1 LSQFE
6 LQILTPEREFYKD
19 TVDMVVLKTT
29 DGERGILARHFPTI
43 TTVDVGTVK
52 IKKSGSE
59 FKALLT
65 EGLMYVTGTKVTIT
79 VDSAEW
85 PEEIDVKRAEES
97 LKRSQQRVSDKQA
110 QLNHI
115 RAKASMNRALGRI
128 KVSKMNSGL
137 TEEQK
142 AKLMLKD

>member
-6 LQILTPEREFYKD
+6 LQILTPEREFFND

-29 DGERGILARHFPTI
+29 DGERGILARHYPTI

-52 IKKSGSE
+52 IKKNGNE
-59 FKALLT
+59 LKALVT
-65 EGLMYVTGTKVTIT
+65 EGLMYVAGTKVTIT

-85 PEEIDVKRAEES
+85 PEEIDIKRAEES
-97 LKRSQQRVSDKQA
+97 LKRSEQRLSDKQA
-110 QLNHI
+110 QINHI
-115 RAKASMNRALGRI
+115 RAKASMRRALGRI
-128 KVSKMNSGL
+128 NVSKMTSGL

-142 AKLMLKD
+142 SKLMLKY